1 MVVIRGLGRTR
12 PASRPS
18 AVAIGNFDGVHLGHR
33 KILARLRAR
42 AKARG
47 LRSLVLT
54 FFPHPERVLGKFP
67 ILMIQSLDQRLE
79 TFEEE
84 GVDAAVVTP
93 FDEKFSALSAED
105 FVRVVLVKT
114 LRAAEIVVGENFR
127 FGKGREGDGE
137 LLRTL
142 GRRHGL
148 AVRIIPPET
157 VSGKVVSSSAVRALL
172 AKGRVRQAARFL
184 WKPYEIRGTVVVGRS
199 RGKALGFPTANLRT
213 ENEILPE
220 GVFITRTAW
229 GGLVLPSLTSIG
241 TNPTFREGILSV
253 ETHLLDFRG
262 RLYGRRLRVRFLD
275 KIRSPAAFARPE
287 DLVVRME
294 ADQAKARAYFRGHP
308 A

>member
-1 MVVIRGLGRTR
+1 
-12 PASRPS
+12 
-18 AVAIGNFDGVHLGHR
+18 
-33 KILARLRAR
+33 
-42 AKARG
+42 
-47 LRSLVLT
+47 
-54 FFPHPERVLGKFP
+54 
-67 ILMIQSLDQRLE
+67 MIQSLGQRLE
-79 TFEEE
+79 AIEEE
-84 GVDAAVVTP
+84 GIDAAVVTS
-93 FDEKFSALSAED
+93 FDEKFSALSADD
-105 FVRVVLVKT
+105 FVGEVLVKT

-127 FGKGREGDGE
+127 FGKAREGDTE

-148 AVRIIPPET
+148 AVRIVPPEI
-157 VSGKVVSSSAVRALL
+157 VSGRVVSSSAVRSLL

-184 WKPYEIRGTVVVGRS
+184 GKPYEIRGTVVSGRS

-229 GGLVLPSLTSIG
+229 AASDLPSLTSIG

-262 RLYGRRLRVRFLD
+262 SLYGRRLRVRFLE
-275 KIRSPAAFARPE
+275 KIRPPAAFPGPE

-294 ADQAKARAYFRGHP
+294 ADQAKARSYFRGHP
-308 A
+308 T